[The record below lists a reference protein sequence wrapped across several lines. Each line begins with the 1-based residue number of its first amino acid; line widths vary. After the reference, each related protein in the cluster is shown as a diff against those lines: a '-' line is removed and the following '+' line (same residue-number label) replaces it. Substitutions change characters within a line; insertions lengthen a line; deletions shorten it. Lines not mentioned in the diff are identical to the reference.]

1 MTKKTTTAKK
11 ALKSVEF
18 SCVAPKAQS
27 VFVAGTFN
35 DWNPEAA
42 PLSFAT
48 NGKWSTKLKLAPGR
62 YEFKFIVDGEWCCE
76 PGCEGEYHGCKKCC
90 PNEMGTMNRVLEVA

>member
-1 MTKKTTTAKK
+1 MTKKK
-11 ALKSVEF
+11 LKSVEF
-18 SCVAPKAQS
+18 SCVAPKAKS

-35 DWNPEAA
+35 DWNPESA

-48 NGKWSTKLKLAPGR
+48 NGKWSTTLKLAPGH

-76 PGCEGEYHGCKKCC
+76 PGCEGEHRGCNKCC
-90 PNEMGTMNRVLEVA
+90 PNEMGTMNRILEVA